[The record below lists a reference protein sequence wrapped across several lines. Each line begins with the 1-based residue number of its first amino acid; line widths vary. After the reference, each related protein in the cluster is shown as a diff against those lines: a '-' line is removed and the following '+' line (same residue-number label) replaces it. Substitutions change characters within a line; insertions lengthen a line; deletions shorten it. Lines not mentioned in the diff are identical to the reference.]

1 MRMLHAM
8 CDGKPSSRGRLGFPA
23 QSGSFGRNSACKIRK
38 LPPVWEYARRVFPW
52 QPKSTLYLSHL
63 FPTIDRYI
71 TTLVTYTHN
80 HTLMNKVST
89 SDSGN
94 GSLNSENHDAQA
106 FRGTNDNADGSSP
119 ATPQL
124 SRTQTLLSKAATRL
138 SFFNEKLAAQRTNL
152 FWKILK
158 IYGIIGFFILGVFSI
173 YWGSLYKRETRE
185 KNLRM
190 LVVIEDDTTINGI
203 ASVVGDTMKSILAT
217 PAAMALGKWIIYN
230 TTDFTAMADSH
241 NNSVSEEIER
251 QVHHQHYWAAIHVPQ
266 NASVGLYEAIVTGNT
281 SYNVSANTVVLYYET
296 GRDFLSMGTYVVP
309 NVVKIQSMFLSK
321 QQNITSSLLANS
333 DLSQVFNTLG
343 ALEVASTPMEWEFVD
358 GRPYR
363 DPVLVAPSQVGLIYI
378 IIITFFA
385 FNFFADIHQSVPKFG
400 LKVHHLVLFRILSTV
415 VSFFVISLFY
425 SLVTLAFQV
434 DFTVTFGRSGFL
446 VYWMTNF
453 LTMWAVGAMNEAMGM
468 VFIMTYPPL
477 LGFWMLFW
485 VVVNISPTFTPLAL
499 SPQFYRYGYGMP
511 IHASYE
517 ITKVVFFNTYKGAM
531 GRNYGILVAW
541 CVIASALLLVV
552 YKKFGQVM
560 GARAA
565 AQRAQIEKEL
575 NEKNARDEEGQVE
588 FS

>member
-1 MRMLHAM
+1 
-8 CDGKPSSRGRLGFPA
+8 
-23 QSGSFGRNSACKIRK
+23 
-38 LPPVWEYARRVFPW
+38 
-52 QPKSTLYLSHL
+52 
-63 FPTIDRYI
+63 
-71 TTLVTYTHN
+71 
-80 HTLMNKVST
+80 MNKVSS

-94 GSLNSENHDAQA
+94 GSLNGSSSENHDVQA
-106 FRGTNDNADGSSP
+106 FRGTNDIADGTSTP
-119 ATPQL
+119 TPQL
-124 SRTQTLLSKAATRL
+124 SRTQTLLSRATTRL
-138 SFFNEKLAAQRTNL
+138 SFFNEKLAVQRTKL
-152 FWKILK
+152 FWKILT
-158 IYGIIGFFILGVFSI
+158 IYAIMGFFILGVFSI
-173 YWGSLYKRETRE
+173 YWGSMYKRETRE

-190 LVVIEDDTTINGI
+190 LVVIEDDTTINGV
-203 ASVVGDTMKSILAT
+203 ASVVGDTLKTILAT
-217 PAAMALGKWIIYN
+217 PAAMALGNWIIYN
-230 TTDFTAMADSH
+230 TTDFITMADSH
-241 NNSVSEEIER
+241 NNSVFDEIER
-251 QVHHQHYWAAIHVPQ
+251 QVHHQHYWAAIHVPK
-266 NASVGLYEAIVTGNT
+266 NASVGLYEAIVTGDT

-309 NVVKIQSMFLSK
+309 NVQKIQGKFLGQ
-321 QQNITSSLLANS
+321 QQNITSSILANS
-333 DLSQVFNTLG
+333 DLSQVFNTPG
-343 ALEVASTPMEWEFVD
+343 ALEVAATPMEWASID

-385 FNFFADIHQSVPKFG
+385 FNFFSDIHLSVPKLG
-400 LKVHHLVLFRILSTV
+400 LKVRHLVLFRILSTV

-499 SPQFYRYGYGMP
+499 SPHFYRYGYGMP

-517 ITKVVFFNTYKGAM
+517 ITKVIFFDTYKGAM

-541 CVIASALLLVV
+541 CAIASVLLLVV

-560 GARAA
+560 GGKAA

-575 NEKNARDEEGQVE
+575 NEKRAQDEQEQVD